1 MKRAWL
7 VVLVVLGGLGD
18 GIAGELRAGA
28 AAVDVTP
35 HHFPVRV
42 AGNIRENKVSEVDS
56 PLHAKAVVLDDGEDR
71 VVVAV
76 VDNCLL
82 DRALLDEVKQAASER
97 TGIAVERMMISATHT
112 HSAPPVVGIHGSDPE
127 EGYRRQLYGAI
138 LMAILR
144 AEKNLEAA
152 EIAFGSGV
160 CDEYVFCRRWEMK
173 PGTATEVKFTGRE
186 EPNIAQMNPGNG
198 NANKVRQTGV
208 VDPEVTVWAV
218 RAVSDGRPLAV
229 MGNYSTH
236 YVGAPGVSADYF
248 GLFGERVG
256 ELLGA
261 EDVDGRPGFVGILS
275 NGTSGD
281 ANCID
286 FSAEERVPFDRKL
299 VADVVAGVAVGAL
312 EGRAWRR
319 ELDVR
324 MLETEVKFGVRMP
337 STEEVLEAVAYLAAS
352 LGEDGLVKGWDDN
365 YARETVLLSEMAATR
380 TLRLQALAL
389 GDELALTAIPCEV
402 YGSTGM
408 ALKEGSGFA
417 VTMNVGLANGYEG
430 YLPPEEQFAL
440 GGYTTWRARSSCL
453 EEGAEAVV
461 TRKVLGLL
469 TGLGEA
475 DVRKEGASFE
485 LEAGDLEISLVA
497 SEPDVVEGR

>member
-7 VVLVVLGGLGD
+7 VVLLVLGGLGD
-18 GIAGELRAGA
+18 GIGGELRAGA

-42 AGNIRENKVSEVDS
+42 AGSIRENKVSEVDS

-76 VDNCLL
+76 VDNCLV
-82 DRALLDEVKQAASER
+82 DRALLDEVKEAASGR

-112 HSAPPVVGIHGSDPE
+112 HSAPPVTGIHGSDAE
-127 EGYRRQLYGAI
+127 EGYRRQLYGSI
-138 LMAILR
+138 LMAILQ
-144 AEKNLEAA
+144 ANKNLEPA
-152 EIAFGSGV
+152 EIGWGSGV
-160 CDEYVFCRRWEMK
+160 CEAHVFCRRWEMK
-173 PGTATEVKFTGRE
+173 PGTATEVRFTGRTAA
-186 EPNIAQMNPGNG
+186 NVAQMNPGNG
-198 NANKVRQTGV
+198 NRNKVRQTGV
-208 VDPEVTVWAV
+208 VDAEVTVWAV

-256 ELLGA
+256 ELLGGG
-261 EDVDGRPGFVGILS
+261 DVEGRPDFVGILS

-286 FSAEERVPFDRKL
+286 FSVDERKPFDREL
-299 VADVVAGVAVGAL
+299 VAGVVAGVAVRAL
-312 EGRAWRR
+312 EGAGWRR
-319 ELDVR
+319 EVDVR
-324 MLETEVKFGVRMP
+324 MLETEVTFDVRMP
-337 STEEVLEAVAYLAAS
+337 SADEVVEAKAYLLAN
-352 LGEDGLVKGWDDN
+352 LGDDGLVKGWDDN

-402 YGSTGM
+402 YGSTGL
-408 ALKEGSGFA
+408 AIKAGSGFP

-469 TGLGEA
+469 TGLGEV
-475 DVRKEGASFE
+475 DVRQEGATSE
-485 LEAGDLEISLVA
+485 LEAEEGG
-497 SEPDVVEGR
+497 VVPEAGGRRTGR